1 MCSAYTHN
9 MVDTLRS
16 IAVLVAA
23 TIAYFD
29 RRISST
35 VADATAAIVVSVII
49 AVSIGPLIIGLLET
63 WSEIQEL
70 KRESLESDISTR
82 SLFGALPTFAIIALS

>member
-35 VADATAAIVVSVII
+35 VADATAVIVVSVII
-49 AVSIGPLIIGLLET
+49 AVSLGPLIIGLLET

-70 KRESLESDISTR
+70 KRESLESDISIR